1 MTRIIILLIIL
12 AAAMTQPAK
21 AQSDDEQVLVFRNTG
36 EVNLFFTSEIDSIV
50 MSCYDADSVMH
61 DRPVSQVSTQQT
73 PRLLSR

>member
-36 EVNLFFTSEIDSIV
+36 
-50 MSCYDADSVMH
+50 
-61 DRPVSQVSTQQT
+61 
-73 PRLLSR
+73 